1 MTMGEIIKQLRLE
14 RGITQEE
21 LGKVIGVQKSA
32 IRKYESGMVENIK
45 RSSIKKLAD
54 YFGVTPSYILGWE
67 DKKEETDLSKVKN
80 IMPIPNA
87 IKMPIIGSISAGYN
101 GLAQEEFEG
110 YVDVLEMAVRHYSPS
125 ECFVLRV
132 KGNSMYPDF
141 RDNDLV
147 MVHKQEHVDSG
158 TTAVVLYNGDE
169 ATLKQVKYVQGE
181 DWVDLI
187 PRNPE
192 YETKRIK
199 GDDLQYCRVI
209 GKVLSLV
216 LRQEN

>member
-1 MTMGEIIKQLRLE
+1 MTIGEKIKLLRKE
-14 RGITQEE
+14 NNMTQKELAEKCGYSSLTTINKIE
-21 LGKVIGVQKSA
+21 LGINNVPI
-32 IRKYESGMVENIK
+32 
-45 RSSIKKLAD
+45 SIIEKIAKI
-54 YFGVTPSYILGWE
+54 FNVSPSYILGWE

-132 KGNSMYPDF
+132 KGNSMYPDY

-158 TTAVVLYNGDE
+158 ATAVILYNGDE

-192 YETKRIK
+192 YETKRIE
-199 GDDLQYCRVI
+199 GEDLQYCRVI